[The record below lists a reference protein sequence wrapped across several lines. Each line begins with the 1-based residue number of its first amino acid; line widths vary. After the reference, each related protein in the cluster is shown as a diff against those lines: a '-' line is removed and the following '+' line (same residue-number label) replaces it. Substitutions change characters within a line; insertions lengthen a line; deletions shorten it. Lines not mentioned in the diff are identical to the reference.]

1 MAGPMAR
8 TDWDRFCHKVDKN
21 FWKDMNDWGK
31 GVEKFFTDGPIT
43 PVFKPEFN
51 GLKSSMRQEL
61 DQKAKE
67 SNGLREELLALK
79 ASKLE
84 AEVKTLREAMKDM
97 KDMNDMNVKDVKDL
111 RHELM
116 SLKALNETMICENKE
131 LTQELMSLNISQIT
145 YRTYFYFCYATVVS
159 SSRHFTTCCGCDLG
173 AGHLCPMT
181 THWYWP
187 GLPITG
193 PEPFECLL
201 RQIIPHLFAY
211 KTRIRDHEPHRSTQM
226 AVRQAIK

>member
-21 FWKDMNDWGK
+21 FWNVWKDMNDWGK

-43 PVFKPEFN
+43 PVFKLEFN
-51 GLKSSMRQEL
+51 GLKSSVRQEW

-84 AEVKTLREAMKDM
+84 AEVKALRDEIKDS
-97 KDMNDMNVKDVKDL
+97 NDMNVKDVKDL
-111 RHELM
+111 RQELM

-131 LTQELMSLNISQIT
+131 LTQELMSLNISCADSESNSDGNESQNSLINT
-145 YRTYFYFCYATVVS
+145 FGVNNGETNAVEMLNEIQS
-159 SSRHFTTCCGCDLG
+159 KL
-173 AGHLCPMT
+173 
-181 THWYWP
+181 
-187 GLPITG
+187 
-193 PEPFECLL
+193 
-201 RQIIPHLFAY
+201 
-211 KTRIRDHEPHRSTQM
+211 KTAISLMNGMNEDKDNALTALEEIRKVMDNTDTEST
-226 AVRQAIK
+226 AS